1 MIGQWLARVSLFSLL
16 LMVGCG
22 FHLRGNT
29 QLSPLLAHTYLQG
42 VAPYSELGIGIKRS
56 LEANGVIVT
65 PGPEEASAT
74 LSITYNQLQR
84 QVLSVGGSTAKV
96 QEYALKYVLQ
106 FQVTDSKGKI
116 LLPSQRVEL
125 MREYRF
131 DVNSVLSAGDQENLL
146 REAMQKDIV
155 QQILW
160 RLEALPSTLSG

>member
-1 MIGQWLARVSLFSLL
+1 MKVFLFSLL
-16 LMVGCG
+16 LLMGCG
-22 FHLRGNT
+22 FHLRGNV
-29 QLSPLLAHTYLQG
+29 QLSPLLTRTYVQG
-42 VAPYSELGIGIKRS
+42 IPPYSELGVQIKRS
-56 LEANGVIVT
+56 LEANGVTVT
-65 PGPEEASAT
+65 SEPKNASAT
-74 LSITYNQLQR
+74 LSITYNQIQR

-106 FQVTDSKGKI
+106 FQVTNPKGKI
-116 LLPSQRVEL
+116 LLPSQRIEL

-131 DVNSVLSAGDQENLL
+131 DALSVLSAGDQENLL